1 MIIINSKSQT
11 WSVDITLAVIIFI
24 GAFFIFYLLLYQ
36 NSNTK
41 ASNLKDEASII
52 IKQVS
57 SGDSSLKVLNK
68 NEINATKIN
77 ELKNLSYE
85 ELKQRL
91 RVEGD
96 FCIYVEDENG
106 NIVLLNNSYKGVG
119 SSNINISGTPCS
131 QK

>member
-1 MIIINSKSQT
+1 MVKINAKAQT
-11 WSVDITLAVIIFI
+11 WSVDIILAVIVFM
-24 GAFFIFYLLLYQ
+24 GAFFIFYALLYE
-36 NSNTK
+36 NSSTK
-41 ASNLKDEASII
+41 ASDLKEEALIV

-57 SGDSSLKVLNK
+57 SGDSSLRILNK
-68 NEINATKIN
+68 NEINITKIN

-106 NIVLLNNSYKGVG
+106 NIVLLNNSYKGIG
-119 SSNINISGTPCS
+119 SSSINISGTPCS

>member
-1 MIIINSKSQT
+1 MILINSKSQT
-11 WSVDITLAVIIFI
+11 WSIDITLAVIIFI

-41 ASNLKDEASII
+41 ASNLKDEALVI
-52 IKQVS
+52 IKQIS
-57 SGDSSLKVLNK
+57 SGDSSMKIVNK
-68 NEINATKIN
+68 NELNISKIN

-96 FCIYVEDENG
+96 FCIYIEDENG
-106 NIVLLNNSYKGVG
+106 NILLLNNSFKGIG